1 MIRMISIRSV
11 EQPEF
16 RVHDKVPR
24 AEGLD
29 QGIQE
34 VFLRSREDIH
44 WAEIREPASMV
55 RCHPV
60 RWSHHPDPRA
70 LDIY

>member
-11 EQPEF
+11 QQPEF
-16 RVHDKVPR
+16 RVHDKGPR
-24 AEGLD
+24 PEGQY
-29 QGIQE
+29 QGIPE
-34 VFLRSREDIH
+34 VFLRSTEDIH
-44 WAEIREPASMV
+44 RAEIREPANMV

-60 RWSHHPDPRA
+60 RWSRHPDPRA

>member
-11 EQPEF
+11 DQPEF
-16 RVHDKVPR
+16 RAHDSVPR
-24 AEGLD
+24 AEGLY
-29 QGIQE
+29 QGMPE

-60 RWSHHPDPRA
+60 RWLHYPHPRA

>member
-16 RVHDKVPR
+16 RVHDKVAR
-24 AEGLD
+24 AEGLY
-29 QGIQE
+29 QGIPE

-44 WAEIREPASMV
+44 RAEIREHASMV

-60 RWSHHPDPRA
+60 RWLHHPDPRV